1 MRAGLLEPGRTVLVL
16 VDLQERFAPA
26 IEGWEQIVE
35 RAAILARA
43 ATLIGV
49 PVVVT
54 EQYPKGLGP
63 TVGPIAEALPDFD
76 PLVKT
81 SFPAT
86 GAEGFDLGGRDQAVL
101 CGVETHVCVQQTA
114 LALAGDG
121 IDVQIVA
128 DATGSRRSRDRDA
141 AMARMA
147 LAGVAPTTTEAVGFE
162 LLGSADA
169 DGFREFQEMIK

>member
-1 MRAGLLEPGRTVLVL
+1 MSETGLLTPSNSTLVI

-26 IEGWEQIVE
+26 IEGWEGIVE
-35 RAAILARA
+35 RASILART
-43 ATLIGV
+43 ATLLGW

-54 EQYPKGLGP
+54 EQYPRGLGP
-63 TVGPIAEALPDFD
+63 TVEAIAGELEPFA
-76 PLVKT
+76 PLEKT
-81 SFPAT
+81 AFPAT
-86 GAEGFDLGGRDQAVL
+86 GAAGFDLGGRRHVVL

-114 LALAGDG
+114 LALADNG
-121 IDVQIVA
+121 IDVQV
-128 DATGSRRSRDRDA
+128 DATGSRSSGDRDA

-147 LAGVAPTTTEAVGFE
+147 MAGVAPTTTEAVGFE